1 MDDVYLKNLIYNLV
15 FNQNFL
21 SYCELK
27 SYLQKHNNNIT
38 GDDMEYYYQ
47 YYKNEILKF
56 HDEIISKIKDKIKNN
71 EYTKG
76 KTKSQ
81 LKRLKDFKNKVLTEE
96 DIDELYKLYN
106 PEPQKPKEQK
116 QKVQNAQVLQTINE
130 AQALIYDSLVKPYS
144 ARLLNEDQLLEF
156 ILQHKLEAGKYIKPL
171 YTAYLKQMNRIYPEL
186 MTGGMNSKTSS
197 SKIKADKIKPLA
209 TPKPPTVVPPPSVNP
224 SSSKIKADKIKP
236 LATPKPPTVVP
247 PPSVNPS
254 SFTLLYPFQ
263 TLKKQ
268 KDFKKDFKILNKPT
282 DPKIQP
288 LKEKFSRPSFAPYPY
303 SYEIDH
309 LEYSKGNVTYLFAIN
324 INTRYLYCIPVKG
337 KTEQETRRA
346 IQYLLDHERVD
357 NIRSDG
363 DKGFQATMAHYFPQ
377 INFYFSSSPYTFHN
391 KIVDAVMRTLRDAL
405 GVNGQIYWD
414 GNHDSIIQQLVYYY
428 NNTWHRT
435 INMKP
440 VEMKNDI
447 SKEWGYIRKQ
457 MERLNDVKREQIN
470 SGLMNFKQGDKVL
483 IHLDYGK
490 TDKSMT
496 KRRRRFDTIAEFVRY
511 INGNALVEVNNKLIE
526 IPIYFITPLY
536 LNNI

>member
-1 MDDVYLKNLIYNLV
+1 MNSVDLKNLIDVLV
-15 FNQNFL
+15 LNQNFL
-21 SYCELK
+21 TYYDLK
-27 SYLQKHNNNIT
+27 AYLQKYDNNIT
-38 GDDMEYYYQ
+38 GDDMDYYYP
-47 YYKNEILKF
+47 YYKNEILKY
-56 HDEIISKIKDKIKNN
+56 HNRIISEIKDKIKNN

-81 LKRLKDFKNKVLTEE
+81 LKQLKDFKNKVLTEE
-96 DIDELYKLYN
+96 DIDELYNLYN
-106 PEPQKPKEQK
+106 HEPQKPKEQK
-116 QKVQNAQVLQTINE
+116 QKMQNTQVLQTINE

-171 YTAYLKQMNRIYPEL
+171 YTAYLKQMNRIHPEL
-186 MTGGMNSKTSS
+186 MKGGMN
-197 SKIKADKIKPLA
+197 SKIKADKIKPPA
-209 TPKPPTVVPPPSVNP
+209 TPKPPKTVP
-224 SSSKIKADKIKP
+224 
-236 LATPKPPTVVP
+236 P

-263 TLKKQ
+263 T
-268 KDFKKDFKILNKPT
+268 LNKPT

-309 LEYSKGNVTYLFAIN
+309 LEYSKGKVTYLFAIN

-357 NIRSDG
+357 NIRGDG
-363 DKGFQATMAHYFPQ
+363 DKGFQATMTHYFPQ
-377 INFYFSSSPYTFHN
+377 INFFFSSSPYTFHN

-447 SKEWGYIRKQ
+447 SKEWEYIRKQ

-511 INGNALVEVNNKLIE
+511 INGNALVEVDNKLIE

>member
-1 MDDVYLKNLIYNLV
+1 MDNTDLKILIDDLV

-21 SYCELK
+21 DYYELK
-27 SYLQKHNNNIT
+27 SYLQKYNNNIT
-38 GDDMEYYYQ
+38 GDDMEYYYP
-47 YYKNEILKF
+47 YYKNEILKY
-56 HDEIISKIKDKIKNN
+56 HNKIISEIKDKIKNN

-81 LKRLKDFKNKVLTEE
+81 LKQLKDFKNKVLTEE
-96 DIDELYKLYN
+96 DIDELYNLYN

-116 QKVQNAQVLQTINE
+116 QKEQNAQVLQTIND

-171 YTAYLKQMNRIYPEL
+171 YTAYLKQMNRIHPEL
-186 MTGGMNSKTSS
+186 MKGGMNSKTS

-209 TPKPPTVVPPPSVNP
+209 TPKPPTTVP
-224 SSSKIKADKIKP
+224 
-236 LATPKPPTVVP
+236 P

-268 KDFKKDFKILNKPT
+268 KDFKKDFKILNKPI

-357 NIRSDG
+357 NIRGDG
-363 DKGFQATMAHYFPQ
+363 DKGFQATMTHYFPQ
-377 INFYFSSSPYTFHN
+377 INFFFSSSPYTFHN

-414 GNHDSIIQQLVYYY
+414 GNHDSIIQ
-428 NNTWHRT
+428 
-435 INMKP
+435 
-440 VEMKNDI
+440 
-447 SKEWGYIRKQ
+447 
-457 MERLNDVKREQIN
+457 
-470 SGLMNFKQGDKVL
+470 
-483 IHLDYGK
+483 
-490 TDKSMT
+490 
-496 KRRRRFDTIAEFVRY
+496 
-511 INGNALVEVNNKLIE
+511 
-526 IPIYFITPLY
+526 
-536 LNNI
+536 

>member
-1 MDDVYLKNLIYNLV
+1 MNSVDLKNLIDDLV
-15 FNQNFL
+15 LNQNFL
-21 SYCELK
+21 NYYELK
-27 SYLQKHNNNIT
+27 SYLQKHDNNIT
-38 GDDMEYYYQ
+38 GDDMDYYYS
-47 YYKNEILKF
+47 YYKNEVLKY
-56 HDEIISKIKDKIKNN
+56 HDKIISKIKDKIKNN
-71 EYTKG
+71 EYSKG
-76 KTKSQ
+76 KSKSQ
-81 LKRLKDFKNKVLTEE
+81 LKQLKDFKNKVLTEE
-96 DIDELYKLYN
+96 DIDELYKLYKLYN

-171 YTAYLKQMNRIYPEL
+171 YTAYLKQMNRIHPEL
-186 MTGGMNSKTSS
+186 MKGGMK
-197 SKIKADKIKPLA
+197 SKIKADKIKPPA
-209 TPKPPTVVPPPSVNP
+209 TPNPPTTVP
-224 SSSKIKADKIKP
+224 
-236 LATPKPPTVVP
+236 P

-309 LEYSKGNVTYLFAIN
+309 LEYSRGNVTYLFAIN

-357 NIRSDG
+357 NIRGDG
-363 DKGFQATMAHYFPQ
+363 DKGFQAAMAHYFPQ

-447 SKEWGYIRKQ
+447 SKEWEYIRKQ
-457 MERLNDVKREQIN
+457 MERL
-470 SGLMNFKQGDKVL
+470 
-483 IHLDYGK
+483 
-490 TDKSMT
+490 
-496 KRRRRFDTIAEFVRY
+496 
-511 INGNALVEVNNKLIE
+511 
-526 IPIYFITPLY
+526 
-536 LNNI
+536 

>member
-1 MDDVYLKNLIYNLV
+1 MDNTDLKDLIADLV
-15 FNQNFL
+15 LNQKFL
-21 SYCELK
+21 DYYGLK
-27 SYLQKHNNNIT
+27 AYLQKHNNYIT
-38 GDDMEYYYQ
+38 GDDMEYYYP
-47 YYKNEILKF
+47 YYKNEILKY
-56 HDEIISKIKDKIKNN
+56 HNKIISEIKDKIKNN
-71 EYTKG
+71 EYSKG

-81 LKRLKDFKNKVLTEE
+81 LKQLKDFKNKVLTEE
-96 DIDELYKLYN
+96 DIDELYNLYN
-106 PEPQKPKEQK
+106 HEPQKQK
-116 QKVQNAQVLQTINE
+116 MQNAQVLQTINE
-130 AQALIYDSLVKPYS
+130 VQALIYDSLVKPYS

-171 YTAYLKQMNRIYPEL
+171 YTAYLKQMNRIHPEL
-186 MTGGMNSKTSS
+186 MKEGMK

-209 TPKPPTVVPPPSVNP
+209 TPKPPMTVPPP
-224 SSSKIKADKIKP
+224 P
-236 LATPKPPTVVP
+236 L
-247 PPSVNPS
+247 VNPS

-268 KDFKKDFKILNKPT
+268 KDFKKDFKILNKPI

-357 NIRSDG
+357 NIRGDG
-363 DKGFQATMAHYFPQ
+363 DKGFQAAMTHYFPQ
-377 INFYFSSSPYTFHN
+377 INFFFSSSPYTFHN

-447 SKEWGYIRKQ
+447 SKEWEYIRKQ

-511 INGNALVEVNNKLIE
+511 INGNALVEVDNKLIE